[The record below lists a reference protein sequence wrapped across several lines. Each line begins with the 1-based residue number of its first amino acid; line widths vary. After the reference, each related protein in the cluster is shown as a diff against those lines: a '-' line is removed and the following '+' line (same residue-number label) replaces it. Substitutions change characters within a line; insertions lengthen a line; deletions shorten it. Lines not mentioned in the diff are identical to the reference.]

1 MRSPI
6 AKPRTRSAEP
16 RYRAKRLALFGRP
29 PLIEGE
35 NSAAY
40 DELLGRISAVVKPT
54 DILEH
59 IWLQEVVDL
68 VWEILRLRRLKA
80 NLMAATA
87 HQGLERVLKPL
98 LKESE
103 ILEILPPEV
112 SPKPGSP
119 KIQRPSKR
127 WISSLRLRGL
137 SVDAVMARTLSVNL
151 DVIERIDRLITI
163 AEARHNA
170 ALRELDRHRAVLGQ
184 DLRGAAL
191 EVEDAKFKV
200 IQAKPPSGKNAA

>member
-103 ILEILPPEV
+103 IFGNTPARGLAQAWLAKDPEALKEV
-112 SPKPGSP
+112 DKLLASA
-119 KIQRPSKR
+119 
-127 WISSLRLRGL
+127 GL

-163 AEARHNA
+163 AETRHNA